1 MGMQHAGL
9 DMLHGSLWNKIIAFT
24 VPLALTAM
32 LQQLYNTADVTVL
45 GRFEGEAAMA
55 ALGSNIPVVG
65 LVVNLFVGL
74 SIGANVVIARYIGK
88 GDGGSANRTI
98 YTALNFALG
107 FGVLIAL
114 PGIAFS
120 YKISEL
126 LGDPAEVLPL
136 SSAYLSWYFAGMPFI
151 SFFNFEAAV
160 FRADGDTATPMKAL
174 VLGSAFN
181 LAADLAAVSVFDL
194 GIGGVAAATSLSNA
208 LTAGYLF
215 YKLTRA
221 RGVLRFDASK
231 AGTFEWRKAKAIILI
246 GLPAG
251 IQGMVFSVSNIV
263 IQSAINSLGSDVM
276 AASAAAFTVEINVYC
291 VVMAF
296 GMAVTTFVGQNFGA
310 GNLERCRRAVRDS
323 LWLDAAATLFLAVV
337 IFFAAPY
344 LMRVFSDS
352 PRVQELGVLRMYWI
366 QLFYIICVPFEVLS
380 GAMRGYGYSLPPAL
394 ATMVSIVGERL
405 VWIFTV
411 FKASPEF
418 ETLLITYP
426 VSWCCAVPLIAWLY
440 VRHLRRLAAH
450 QM

>member
-136 SSAYLSWYFAGMPFI
+136 SSAYLSMWKQFYVETVP
-151 SFFNFEAAV
+151 
-160 FRADGDTATPMKAL
+160 
-174 VLGSAFN
+174 
-181 LAADLAAVSVFDL
+181 
-194 GIGGVAAATSLSNA
+194 LSN
-208 LTAGYLF
+208 
-215 YKLTRA
+215 
-221 RGVLRFDASK
+221 
-231 AGTFEWRKAKAIILI
+231 
-246 GLPAG
+246 
-251 IQGMVFSVSNIV
+251 VF
-263 IQSAINSLGSDVM
+263 LKK
-276 AASAAAFTVEINVYC
+276 F
-291 VVMAF
+291 
-296 GMAVTTFVGQNFGA
+296 
-310 GNLERCRRAVRDS
+310 
-323 LWLDAAATLFLAVV
+323 
-337 IFFAAPY
+337 
-344 LMRVFSDS
+344 
-352 PRVQELGVLRMYWI
+352 
-366 QLFYIICVPFEVLS
+366 
-380 GAMRGYGYSLPPAL
+380 
-394 ATMVSIVGERL
+394 
-405 VWIFTV
+405 
-411 FKASPEF
+411 
-418 ETLLITYP
+418 
-426 VSWCCAVPLIAWLY
+426 
-440 VRHLRRLAAH
+440 
-450 QM
+450 